1 MRLLTKQTFIIAA
14 GILLLTAASCKDNS
28 TNSSDISIVI
38 TSVTQS
44 VSELNQ
50 CDIGSG
56 PMASEYLFEIEY
68 EASEEIEIDGVEFDL
83 DWSSGDQDNN
93 IFASQ
98 FNATTE
104 TVTFDWC
111 FRYGDEEQW
120 FELDLKIIAENERA
134 ESNEYNI
141 RVEKPEGAN
150 KRTQ

>member
-1 MRLLTKQTFIIAA
+1 MRSFTKQTFIIAA
-14 GILLLTAASCKDNS
+14 GILLLTAPSCKDNS
-28 TNSSDISIVI
+28 TNSSDVSIVI
-38 TSVTQS
+38 TNVTPTLA
-44 VSELNQ
+44 ELNQ

-56 PMASEYLFEIEY
+56 SMASEFLFEIEY
-68 EASEEIEIDGVEFDL
+68 EASEEIDIDGVEFDL

-134 ESNEYNI
+134 ESNEFNI
-141 RVEKPEGAN
+141 RVDKPEGAN
-150 KRTQ
+150 KSTQ